1 MSTPLVLVVLS
12 GSTQTSLGAP
22 TSLLAI
28 WNQCPIPSQSPLHQD
43 QKLQLL
49 LFCLDDPNS
58 LHHPHDPS
66 LDLLFLD
73 IKSNNPGTPQPE
85 KQKQLLIHLC
95 CLSTLGLC
103 VLILSYIVGI
113 LVFGG
118 CYCFHLTWW
127 LKMATDSLLLFP
139 STDGAYFPRP
149 PATLEC
155 EQKLWFALA
164 HRTKRVIYDFQA
176 SLKRPSSSHFGP
188 LWVLVRDHHAEK
200 SKIWELVEREAH
212 ILQTFQPWH
221 PRPQT
226 PEWDH
231 SVPSSPECSCLRGA
245 RRDQHRNCPFNP

>member
-1 MSTPLVLVVLS
+1 MDRLVAAVCIYWFSLKLRKSCFPGMSTPLVLVVLS

-149 PATLEC
+149 PPNPWMWAE
-155 EQKLWFALA
+155 AL
-164 HRTKRVIYDFQA
+164 IC
-176 SLKRPSSSHFGP
+176 FGP
-188 LWVLVRDHHAEK
+188 
-200 SKIWELVEREAH
+200 
-212 ILQTFQPWH
+212 
-221 PRPQT
+221 
-226 PEWDH
+226 
-231 SVPSSPECSCLRGA
+231 
-245 RRDQHRNCPFNP
+245 